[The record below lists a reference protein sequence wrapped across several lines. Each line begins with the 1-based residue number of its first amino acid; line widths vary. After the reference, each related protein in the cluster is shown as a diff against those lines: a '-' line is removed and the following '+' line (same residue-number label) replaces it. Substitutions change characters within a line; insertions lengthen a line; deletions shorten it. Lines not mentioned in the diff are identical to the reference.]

1 MNKNNFNLDIFFK
14 ELSNNL
20 LNFNTNPKVSGANTD
35 LDLIVEK
42 ANENKDIVWD
52 GGKKLGD
59 LYGYK
64 EDNIIDFNPNYCL
77 SELIFPLLDKSL
89 KYEPIF
95 EVSSGDQDDGP
106 NNLACKYGY
115 ISSSKKEESFIF
127 YSNGYGPNVDGC
139 PIKMFSHKVKKE
151 ELNNFPNLILDH
163 YKTTFT
169 SKTIGPADVYIYGDY
184 QWDLNFL
191 TKVLDK
197 SLQARKAHAKEL
209 EGFDY
214 DHTMR
219 IWKKENNKDFLGVKI
234 LK

>member
-20 LNFNTNPKVSGANTD
+20 LNFNTNPKISGANTD

-64 EDNIIDFNPNYCL
+64 EGDLIDFNPNYC
-77 SELIFPLLDKSL
+77 SYELVFPILDSSL

-95 EVSSGDQDDGP
+95 EVLNAEEDNSD
-106 NNLACKYGY
+106 LACKYGY
-115 ISSSKKEESFIF
+115 ISSSKKEESFLF

-139 PIKMFSHKVKKE
+139 PIKMFSQKVKKK

-169 SKTIGPADVYIYGDY
+169 SKTVGPAKVYIYGDY
-184 QWDLNFL
+184 QWNLNYL
-191 TKVLDK
+191 TKVLDE
-197 SLQARKAHAKEL
+197 SLKARKALAKEL

-214 DHTMR
+214 DHAIR
-219 IWKKENNKDFLGVKI
+219 ILKEEKNKDFVVVKV

>member
-20 LNFNTNPKVSGANTD
+20 LNFNTNPKSSGVANTD

-64 EDNIIDFNPNYCL
+64 EGELIDFNPNYC
-77 SELIFPLLDKSL
+77 SYEIVFPILDNSL

-95 EVSSGDQDDGP
+95 EVLNAEEDNSD
-106 NNLACKYGY
+106 LACKYGY
-115 ISSSKKEESFIF
+115 ISSSKKEESFLF
-127 YSNGYGPNVDGC
+127 YANGYGPNVDGC
-139 PIKMFSHKVKKE
+139 PIKMFSQKVKKKQ
-151 ELNNFPNLILDH
+151 LNNFPNLILDH
-163 YKTTFT
+163 YKTIFT
-169 SKTIGPADVYIYGDY
+169 SKTVGPAKVYIYGDY
-184 QWDLNFL
+184 QWNLNYL
-191 TKVLDK
+191 TKVLDE
-197 SLQARKAHAKEL
+197 SLKARKALAKEL

-214 DHTMR
+214 DHAIR
-219 IWKKENNKDFLGVKI
+219 ILKEEKNKDFVVVKV

>member
-1 MNKNNFNLDIFFK
+1 MKKNNFNLDIFFK

-20 LNFNTNPKVSGANTD
+20 LNFNTNPKISGANTD

-64 EDNIIDFNPNYCL
+64 EGELIDFNPNYC
-77 SELIFPLLDKSL
+77 SYELVFPILDSSL

-95 EVSSGDQDDGP
+95 EVLNAEEDNSD
-106 NNLACKYGY
+106 LACKYGY
-115 ISSSKKEESFIF
+115 ISSSKKEESFLF
-127 YSNGYGPNVDGC
+127 YANGYGPNVDGC
-139 PIKMFSHKVKKE
+139 PIKMFSQKVKKKQ
-151 ELNNFPNLILDH
+151 LNNFPNLILDH
-163 YKTTFT
+163 YKTIFT
-169 SKTIGPADVYIYGDY
+169 SKTVGPAKVYIYGDY
-184 QWDLNFL
+184 QWNLNYL
-191 TKVLDK
+191 TKVLDE
-197 SLQARKAHAKEL
+197 SLKARKALAKEL

-214 DHTMR
+214 DHAIR
-219 IWKKENNKDFLGVKI
+219 ILKEEKNKDFVVVKV

>member
-1 MNKNNFNLDIFFK
+1 MKKNNFNLDIFFK

-20 LNFNTNPKVSGANTD
+20 LNFNTNPKSSGVANTD

-64 EDNIIDFNPNYCL
+64 EGELIDFNPNYC
-77 SELIFPLLDKSL
+77 SYELVFPILDSSL

-95 EVSSGDQDDGP
+95 EVLNAEEDNSD
-106 NNLACKYGY
+106 LACKYGY
-115 ISSSKKEESFIF
+115 ISSSKKEESFLF
-127 YSNGYGPNVDGC
+127 YANGYGPNVDGC
-139 PIKMFSHKVKKE
+139 PIKMFSQKVKKKQ
-151 ELNNFPNLILDH
+151 LNNFPNLILDH
-163 YKTTFT
+163 YKTTLT
-169 SKTIGPADVYIYGDY
+169 SKTVGPATVYIYRDY
-184 QWDLNFL
+184 QWDLNYL

-197 SLQARKAHAKEL
+197 SLKERKALAKEIG
-209 EGFDY
+209 EDHY
-214 DHTMR
+214 DHAIR
-219 IWKKENNKDFLGVKI
+219 IWKQEKNKDFVVVKV

>member
-20 LNFNTNPKVSGANTD
+20 LNFNTNPKISGANTS

-64 EDNIIDFNPNYCL
+64 EGDLIDFNPNYC
-77 SELIFPLLDKSL
+77 SYELVFPILDSSL

-95 EVSSGDQDDGP
+95 EVLNAEEDNSD
-106 NNLACKYGY
+106 LACKYGY
-115 ISSSKKEESFIF
+115 ISSSKKEESFLF
-127 YSNGYGPNVDGC
+127 YANGYGPNVDGC
-139 PIKMFSHKVKKE
+139 PIKMFSQKAKKE

-163 YKTTFT
+163 YKTTLT
-169 SKTIGPADVYIYGDY
+169 SKTVGPATVYIYGDY
-184 QWDLNFL
+184 QWDLNYL

-197 SLQARKAHAKEL
+197 SLQERKALAKEIG
-209 EGFDY
+209 EDHY
-214 DHTMR
+214 DHAIR
-219 IWKKENNKDFLGVKI
+219 IWKQEKNKDFVVVKV

>member
-1 MNKNNFNLDIFFK
+1 MNKNNFNLDVFFK

-20 LNFNTNPKVSGANTD
+20 LNFNTNPKISGANTS

-64 EDNIIDFNPNYCL
+64 EGDLIDFNPNYC
-77 SELIFPLLDKSL
+77 SPELIFPLLDNSL

-95 EVSSGDQDDGP
+95 EVLNAEGDNSD
-106 NNLACKYGY
+106 LACKYGY
-115 ISSSKKEESFIF
+115 ISSSKKEESFLF
-127 YSNGYGPNVDGC
+127 YSNGYNSNVDGC
-139 PIKMFSHKVKKE
+139 PIIMFSQKVKKE

-169 SKTIGPADVYIYGDY
+169 SKTVGPADVYLHGNY
-184 QWDLNFL
+184 QWDLNYL

-197 SLQARKAHAKEL
+197 SLQERKALAKEIG
-209 EGFDY
+209 EDHY
-214 DHTMR
+214 DHAIR
-219 IWKKENNKDFLGVKI
+219 IKKEKNKKTTIVKI

>member
-20 LNFNTNPKVSGANTD
+20 LNFNTNPKISGANTD

-42 ANENKDIVWD
+42 ANENKEIVWD

-64 EDNIIDFNPNYCL
+64 EGELIDFNPNYC
-77 SELIFPLLDKSL
+77 SYELVFPILDSSL

-95 EVSSGDQDDGP
+95 EVLNAEEDNSD
-106 NNLACKYGY
+106 LACKYGY
-115 ISSSKKEESFIF
+115 ISSGKKEESFLF
-127 YSNGYGPNVDGC
+127 YANGYGPNVDGC
-139 PIKMFSHKVKKE
+139 PIKMFSQKVKKK

-169 SKTIGPADVYIYGDY
+169 SKTVGPAKVYIYGDY
-184 QWDLNFL
+184 QWNLNYL
-191 TKVLDK
+191 TKVLDE
-197 SLQARKAHAKEL
+197 SLKARKALAKEL

-214 DHTMR
+214 DHAIR
-219 IWKKENNKDFLGVKI
+219 ILKEEKNKDFVVVKV